1 MTKTSIVIVRAQD
14 SIVVRGIAKKLQ
26 DEGCKVIQVAES
38 TSEVSRYFAPDTL
51 FVCYLSET
59 IMEDPVSLKAVTKIV
74 ELLTENK
81 YRAIVIGEEKHKR
94 DLMETIPVLSSHIF
108 MRRPVD
114 METLIRTI
122 ENEQK
127 HVKKAGEAKSILL
140 VDDDPSYAKIVRE
153 WLKDHYQVNVV
164 TAGMQAMSYLEQN
177 EVDLVLLDYEM
188 PVVDGPKVL
197 EMLRRKPATASLP
210 VIFLTGI
217 GTKESVKRVATF
229 NPQGYIL
236 KTATKDELLQKL
248 AKFFG
253 N

>member
-1 MTKTSIVIVRAQD
+1 MTQTSIVIVRAQD

-26 DEGCKVIQVAES
+26 DEGCQVTLVAES
-38 TSEVSRYFAPDTL
+38 TSEVSRYFSPETL

-81 YRAIVIGEEKHKR
+81 YRAIVIGEEKHKK
-94 DLMETIPVLSSHIF
+94 DLMQTIPALSSHTF

-114 METLIRTI
+114 MEKLIAAI
-122 ENEQK
+122 EKERK
-127 HVKKAGEAKSILL
+127 HAEKAGETKSILL

-153 WLKDHYQVNVV
+153 WLKDDYQVNVV
-164 TAGMQAMSYLEQN
+164 TAGMQAITYLVQN

-197 EMLRRKPATASLP
+197 EMVRKDPTTAKVP

-217 GTKESVKRVATF
+217 GTKESVKRVASF

-248 AKFFG
+248 RNFFA
-253 N
+253 